1 METLMRNLT
10 LATTLVCAAALPLSA
25 EVNIYSARQP
35 ELIQPMLDA
44 FTAETGIDVNI
55 VFLQDGMIERLKA
68 EGARSPADVVLTVDI
83 ASLTAIAEAGVTQP
97 VVSDLI
103 NANIPAQFRDPE
115 GNWIGLTSRARVAY
129 VSNERVAAG
138 EITTFEDLA
147 DPRWQGRICTRSGLH
162 SYNVAMVAAF
172 LAHNG
177 EEATLAWLEGLKA
190 NLARSPQGNDRAQVK
205 AIWAGECDVALGN
218 TYYMGKMLED
228 PEQTEWA
235 NSTNI
240 VFPIMGGSGAHVNV
254 SGMAMTASAPNR
266 DDALALME
274 FLTSQTAQ
282 SLYAEVNYEYPLNPA
297 VSPSELVQSWGS
309 FTPDAISLTEVA
321 AKRADAVR
329 LIEQVNFDE

>member
-1 METLMRNLT
+1 M
-10 LATTLVCAAALPLSA
+10 
-25 EVNIYSARQP
+25 
-35 ELIQPMLDA
+35 
-44 FTAETGIDVNI
+44 
-55 VFLQDGMIERLKA
+55 
-68 EGARSPADVVLTVDI
+68 LTVDI

-274 FLTSQTAQ
+274 FLTSQIPAQ
-282 SLYAEVNYEYPLNPA
+282 PRGQPKRTGAKLGQLHAGCDFADRGCRQARRCRAADRTGQFRRIGLQGKLAGGPGETLARCFLAWQIFAAQRRAEC
-297 VSPSELVQSWGS
+297 
-309 FTPDAISLTEVA
+309 
-321 AKRADAVR
+321 
-329 LIEQVNFDE
+329 

>member
-1 METLMRNLT
+1 MRNLT

>member
-1 METLMRNLT
+1 MRNLT

-68 EGARSPADVVLTVDI
+68 EGARSPADVILTVDI
-83 ASLTAIAEAGVTQP
+83 ANLSAIVNEGVTQP
-97 VVSDLI
+97 VVSDVI
-103 NANIPAQFRDPE
+103 NANVPAQFRDPD
-115 GNWIGLTSRARVAY
+115 GGWFGLTSRARIAF
-129 VSNERVAAG
+129 VSKERVAQG
-138 EITTFEDLA
+138 EVTTYEDLA
-147 DPRWQGRICTRSGLH
+147 DPRWQGRICTRSGLNT
-162 SYNVAMVAAF
+162 YNVALVAAY
-172 LAHNG
+172 LAHYG
-177 EEATLAWLEGLKA
+177 EAETVAWLEGLKA

-218 TYYMGKMLED
+218 TYYMGLMLND
-228 PEQTEWA
+228 AEQAEWA
-235 NSTNI
+235 NAVDI
-240 VFPIMGGSGAHVNV
+240 VFPVMANSGAHVNL

-266 DDALALME
+266 DDALTLME

-282 SLYAEVNYEYPLNPA
+282 SLYADVNFEYPINPA
-297 VSPSELVQSWGS
+297 VAPSELVQSWGS
-309 FTPDAISLTEVA
+309 FTPDAIPLTEVA
-321 AKRADAVR
+321 AVRADAVR